1 MISLFTTNMASL
13 SSRYM
18 RQSST
23 RRKAAPKPGLHKR
36 GPSIFRLQKVDNADA
51 TQGSAASE
59 AQQQHQHQQHQEE
72 AVPYQHSDES
82 SGSDVD
88 SDEVG
93 GAPAVN
99 KLRNLEALQ
108 GCQIQQWVERR
119 VAAEERIQGLR
130 AAARKA
136 VESRD
141 VIDAAVLKHT
151 ASLVFGELAKRAT
164 SSKHTVHTTSHA
176 HTHEHALIKLCT
188 VHVLQ
193 ERLALSPVSQPV
205 ALASLWRFASLGLV
219 VSALAS
225 PRVAMPACGALHALV
240 SLHQKAPT

>member
-1 MISLFTTNMASL
+1 
-13 SSRYM
+13 M

-23 RRKAAPKPGLHKR
+23 RRKAPPKPGLHKR
-36 GPSIFRLQKVDNADA
+36 GPSIFRLQEVDNADA
-51 TQGSAASE
+51 TQGSAAGE
-59 AQQQHQHQQHQEE
+59 AQQQHHLEE
-72 AVPYQHSDES
+72 AVPHQHNDES

-164 SSKHTVHTTSHA
+164 SSKHTVHTPPPMYTRTS
-176 HTHEHALIKLCT
+176 TL
-188 VHVLQ
+188 
-193 ERLALSPVSQPV
+193 
-205 ALASLWRFASLGLV
+205 
-219 VSALAS
+219 
-225 PRVAMPACGALHALV
+225 
-240 SLHQKAPT
+240 